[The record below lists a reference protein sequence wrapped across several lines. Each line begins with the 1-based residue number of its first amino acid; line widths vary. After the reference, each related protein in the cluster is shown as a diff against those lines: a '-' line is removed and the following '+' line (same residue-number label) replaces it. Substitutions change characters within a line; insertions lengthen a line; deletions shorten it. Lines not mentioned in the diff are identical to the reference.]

1 MAKVTIGLIQMS
13 CTDKPIENQQKVLSK
28 IREAA
33 ALGAQVICLQELYQS
48 LYFCQ
53 EFDDKHF
60 NLAIEITSE
69 SIDELAALAK
79 ELGVVII
86 SSIFEKRAPGLYHNT
101 ALVHDA
107 DGELLGIYRK
117 SHIPD
122 DPGFFEK
129 YYFTPGDTGYKVF
142 DTKFGKIGVLVC
154 WDQWY
159 PEAARLT
166 ALKGAE
172 ILFYP
177 TAIGT
182 LPNEDEAVKNEFMEA
197 WETIQRSHAVAN
209 GVYVASVNRVG
220 TENNITF
227 WGDSFVCG
235 PFGKYLARAGQ
246 NEEILLAECDLGLI
260 DTQRRA
266 WPYLRDRRIDSY
278 DGLLKRYLD

>member
-1 MAKVTIGLIQMS
+1 MS
-13 CTDKPIENQQKVLSK
+13 CTDNIADNQRKAMSK

-33 ALGAQVICLQELYQS
+33 ALGAQIICLQELYQS

-53 EFDDKHF
+53 QFDEKHF
-60 NLAIEITSE
+60 NLAIEIPSE
-69 SIDELAALAK
+69 TIGEISDLAK

-101 ALVHDA
+101 AIVHDA
-107 DGELLGIYRK
+107 DGAFLGIYRK

-122 DPGFFEK
+122 DPGFYEK
-129 YYFTPGDTGYKVF
+129 YYFTPGDTGYQVF
-142 DTKFGKIGVLVC
+142 DTKFGKLGVLVC

-166 ALKGAE
+166 VLKGAQ

-182 LPNEDEAVKNEFMEA
+182 LPNEDEAVRAEFMEA

-220 TENNITF
+220 TEDSITF

-235 PFGKYLARAGQ
+235 PFGKYIARAGED
-246 NEEILLAECDLGLI
+246 EEILIAECDLGLI
-260 DTQRRA
+260 DAQRRA

>member
-1 MAKVTIGLIQMS
+1 MS
-13 CTDKPIENQQKVLSK
+13 CTGDVAENQQKALTR

-33 ALGAQVICLQELYQS
+33 SKGAQIICLQELYQS

-53 EFDDKHF
+53 EFDEKHF
-60 NLAIEITSE
+60 NLAIEIPSE
-69 SIDELAALAK
+69 SIEELAHLAK

-107 DGELLGIYRK
+107 DGTLLGIYRK

-122 DPGFFEK
+122 DPGFYEK

-166 ALKGAE
+166 ALKGAQ
-172 ILFYP
+172 ILVYP

-182 LPNEDEAVKNEFMEA
+182 LPNEDDDVRAEFMEA

-220 TENNITF
+220 TEDHLTF

-246 NEEILLAECDLGLI
+246 LEEILLAECDLSLI
-260 DTQRRA
+260 DSQRRA

-278 DGLLKRYLD
+278 DGLIKRYLD